1 MKTIDR
7 GHKYRLDNLKTNGY
21 QTINF
26 YKDGKINNTKTKKGT
41 SNQEVLRILIDRI
54 HFLEEQNHHYLN
66 KKIIYHLRK
75 ALVIHEMRHLSIKVD
90 NNVDIENISL
100 GKDGHFKEIRITNIL

>member
-1 MKTIDR
+1 MKIIDK
-7 GHKYRLDNLKTNGY
+7 GHKYKLKNLKTKGN

-41 SNQEVLRILIDRI
+41 SNQEVLRVLIDRV

-75 ALVIHEMRHLSIKVD
+75 ALVLHEMRHLSRKVD
-90 NNVDIENISL
+90 KNVDIENISL
-100 GKDGHFKEIRITNIL
+100 GKDGHFKVIGIQK